1 MKAHPLSLID
11 DNEDNS
17 SQTYISTTKA
27 KKSLKEDDVSTEN
40 TLKIN
45 KKYIFQEKP
54 INLNNKTNK
63 SNRQQKIV
71 FDFKSKLIKDDIS
84 PSKKT
89 SDNSIIKPGLI
100 EEPNDETKKEDMPKN
115 KTNEK
120 INQDSNNA
128 QKDKLSKNLIEKRD
142 KKFSYH
148 GKIYFALAISMLIY
162 QYFSYIYLIELPIIE
177 RK

>member
-27 KKSLKEDDVSTEN
+27 KKSLKEDDISTEN

-54 INLNNKTNK
+54 IILNNKTNK
-63 SNRQQKIV
+63 NNRQQRIV
-71 FDFKSKLIKDDIS
+71 FDFKNKLIKDDAS
-84 PSKKT
+84 PSKIT
-89 SDNSIIKPGLI
+89 SDTTITKQGLI
-100 EEPNDETKKEDMPKN
+100 DESNEETKKENIQEN
-115 KTNEK
+115 KIKEK
-120 INQDSNNA
+120 INPESNNA
-128 QKDKLSKNLIEKRD
+128 QNDKLAKNLIEKRD

-148 GKIYFALAISMLIY
+148 GKIYFSLAISMLIY
-162 QYFSYIYLIELPIIE
+162 QYLSYIYLIELPIIQ